1 MGFLEDLIRKYG
13 ARMVRAAPLRVALF
27 NHDLQNKPRSNQKA
41 ARDILKSNPI
51 LLRSLEEGELFLCPD
66 AIVLI
71 TKDSQFPIKFFYVWK
86 EILVFKKPAVT
97 SALVWCDEKYRHLK
111 IENKPLASYCLFDY
125 LLPKYKIV
133 VSGEEHTPDG
143 ERFEKN
149 QIKYAVSNNIFV
161 YAKDEHNQL
170 FQIDDPSVVVDAAN
184 VFWGELPEHKKRLFI
199 YSREKLL

>member
-1 MGFLEDLIRKYG
+1 MEYYG
-13 ARMVRAAPLRVALF
+13 QS
-27 NHDLQNKPRSNQKA
+27 DKPRSNQKA

-51 LLRSLEEGELFLCPD
+51 LLRSLEGGELFLCPD

-97 SALVWCDEKYRHLK
+97 SVLVWCDEKYRHLK
-111 IENKPLASYCLFDY
+111 IENKPLGSYCLFDY

-133 VSGEEHTPDG
+133 VSGEEHTSEG